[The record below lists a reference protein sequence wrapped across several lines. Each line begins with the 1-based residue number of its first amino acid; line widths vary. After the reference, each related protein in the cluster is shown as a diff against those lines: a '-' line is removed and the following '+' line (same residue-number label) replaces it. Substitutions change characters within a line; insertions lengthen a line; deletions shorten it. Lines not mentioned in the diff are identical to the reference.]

1 MKEFISSFERWDIE
15 GKANVWANTNPEV
28 VDRITHIATQIAV
41 ALANVYDCDS
51 PDFANM
57 VVEDAWDIAEKMLV
71 KREEWI
77 NEWSY

>member
-15 GKANVWANTNPEV
+15 NKPNVWANTNPEV

-41 ALANVYDCDS
+41 ALTNVYDCDA
-51 PDFANM
+51 PNFANM
-57 VVEDAWDIAEKMLV
+57 VVEDSWNIAEKMLV

-77 NEWSY
+77 NE